1 MGLIEEDIKKVQRLG
16 AINRDNNTLSR
27 QVLIQLGS
35 RNIKNLIMESLSLA
49 LAM

>member
-16 AINRDNNTLSR
+16 AINRDNDSLF
-27 QVLIQLGS
+27 QLGS